1 MMRCSAVKSILMKRT
16 AVFFLSALFVVS
28 ALLVAQQKPSTAKPS
43 GRAQPEPQKPK
54 AATVV
59 TPGMAETSAPE
70 EITKIVQT
78 WLEAWNRLDGSEPA
92 TQRFVDLYAT
102 NARHDTGPSAKPLG
116 PEFIAAPDGI
126 RKLAEDF
133 GKTHTELAYR
143 LETATANERAIELI
157 YHTDGPWGGKAIAV
171 PYTGAYTVR
180 ATKRRYFYPG
190 VAVFHLNKAGKITY
204 ARFYSGRDQVAE
216 VRP

>member
-1 MMRCSAVKSILMKRT
+1 MKQT
-16 AVFFLSALFVVS
+16 AVFIISALCLLPT
-28 ALLVAQQKPSTAKPS
+28 LLVAQQKPAPKST
-43 GRAQPEPQKPK
+43 QKPK
-54 AATVV
+54 PADAV
-59 TPGMAETSAPE
+59 TPGMAEQSAPG
-70 EITKIVQT
+70 EITKVVQT
-78 WLEAWNRLDGSEPA
+78 WLEAWNRLDGSEAA
-92 TQRFVDLYAT
+92 TQRFVDLYSPD
-102 NARHDTGPSAKPLG
+102 ARHDTGPSNKPIG
-116 PEFIAAPDGI
+116 PEFFAAPNGI

-143 LETATANERAIELI
+143 LETATANERAFELI

-190 VAVFHLNKAGKITY
+190 VAVFHLNKGGKITY

>member
-1 MMRCSAVKSILMKRT
+1 MKT
-16 AVFFLSALFVVS
+16 QAIALVS
-28 ALLVAQQKPSTAKPS
+28 ALWLLPEPLIAQQKPT
-43 GRAQPEPQKPK
+43 QKPK
-54 AATVV
+54 PAEVV
-59 TPGMAETSAPE
+59 TPGVAEQSAPE
-70 EITKIVQT
+70 SIAKVVQT
-78 WLEAWNRLDGSEPA
+78 WLEAWNRLDGSEAA
-92 TQRFVDLYAT
+92 TQRFVDLYSPD
-102 NARHDTGPSAKPLG
+102 ARHDTGPSPKPIG
-116 PEFIAAPDGI
+116 PEFFAAPNGI

-133 GKTHTELAYR
+133 GKTYTELAYR
-143 LETATANERAIELI
+143 LEASTASERAFEMI

>member
-1 MMRCSAVKSILMKRT
+1 MKQT
-16 AVFFLSALFVVS
+16 AVLLIAVLCLLPALIE
-28 ALLVAQQKPSTAKPS
+28 AQQKPT
-43 GRAQPEPQKPK
+43 QKPAQK
-54 AATVV
+54 PTEKPKTADVV
-59 TPGMAETSAPE
+59 TPGMAEQSAPA
-70 EITKIVQT
+70 EITKVVQA
-78 WLEAWNRLDGSEPA
+78 WLEAWNRLDGSEAA
-92 TQRFVDLYAT
+92 TQRFVDLYSPD
-102 NARHDTGPSAKPLG
+102 ARHDTGPSNKPLG
-116 PEFIAAPDGI
+116 PEFFAAPNGI

-133 GKTHTELAYR
+133 GKAHTEPAYR
-143 LETATANERAIELI
+143 LETATANERAFELI

-204 ARFYSGRDQVAE
+204 ARFYSGRDQIAE

>member
-1 MMRCSAVKSILMKRT
+1 MKQAVVIFAVSWCLFT
-16 AVFFLSALFVVS
+16 AGAI
-28 ALLVAQQKPSTAKPS
+28 AQQKPT
-43 GRAQPEPQKPK
+43 QKPTPK
-54 AATVV
+54 PKPAELA
-59 TPGMAETSAPE
+59 TPGVAEQSAPDD
-70 EITKIVQT
+70 ITKIVQT
-78 WLEAWNRLDGSEPA
+78 WLEAWNRLDGSEAA
-92 TQRFVDLYAT
+92 TQRFVDLYAPD
-102 NARHDTGPSAKPLG
+102 ARHDTGPSTKPVG
-116 PEFIAAPDGI
+116 PEFFAAPNGI
-126 RKLAEDF
+126 RRLAEDF

-143 LETATANERAIELI
+143 LEAATADERAFEMI

-216 VRP
+216 VKP

>member
-1 MMRCSAVKSILMKRT
+1 MKQT
-16 AVFFLSALFVVS
+16 AVLFISVLWLFPAFLE
-28 ALLVAQQKPSTAKPS
+28 AQQKPTQKPT
-43 GRAQPEPQKPK
+43 QKPK
-54 AATVV
+54 TAEVV
-59 TPGMAETSAPE
+59 TPGVAEQSAPE
-70 EITKIVQT
+70 SITKVVQT
-78 WLEAWNRLDGSEPA
+78 WLEAWNRLDGSEA
-92 TQRFVDLYAT
+92 STQRFVDLYSPD
-102 NARHDTGPSAKPLG
+102 ARHDTGPSPKPIG
-116 PEFIAAPDGI
+116 PEFFAAPNGI

-133 GKTHTELAYR
+133 GKTYTELAYR
-143 LETATANERAIELI
+143 LETSTANERAFEMI